1 MRSPRTTDAATLA
14 WQGQT
19 PLWKVFWLYNFLGSV
34 IIGLIL
40 NVLIPSHGARWFIGV
55 LVGVPFYGWS
65 LVSLWRCAYNTKW
78 VGWGHI
84 ARFLVLASLPSFFA
98 VFMGEPVV

>member
-1 MRSPRTTDAATLA
+1 MRRTLA

-19 PLWKVFWLYNFLGSV
+19 PLWKVFWLHNFLGSV

-55 LVGVPFYGWS
+55 SCGCSILWLVLLFPYGAARTTPSGW
-65 LVSLWRCAYNTKW
+65 
-78 VGWGHI
+78 GWGHI